1 MLLGGDL
8 PSVSL
13 LVTEELEEGKR
24 VTHRLA
30 SLLGFAISEDMYPD
44 DDTQISSETDQESIG
59 DEAGEKFVNRD
70 KTETNTEVN
79 GLNPEMKNLNLEM
92 ENVGGG
98 KAGQAHIGSTLVE
111 TSQQVREGEERPTAA
126 EEISGGN
133 TIAKRDASSKGG
145 LDDSTG
151 DSNAA
156 QAVQADNVKVAT
168 KLWKVLPLKTGW
180 FDVYISDVKDPE
192 HFTVWYF
199 SILLPGIKSY
209 GRSIT

>member
-1 MLLGGDL
+1 MLSDGDL

-13 LVTEELEEGKR
+13 LVTEDLEEGKR
-24 VTHRLA
+24 VAHRLA

-59 DEAGEKFVNRD
+59 DEAGKKFVNRD
-70 KTETNTEVN
+70 KTGTNAEVN
-79 GLNPEMKNLNLEM
+79 GLNPEMKNLEM

-111 TSQQVREGEERPTAA
+111 TSQQVREGKERPRAA

-151 DSNAA
+151 DPNAA
-156 QAVQADNVKVAT
+156 QAVQADNVKVAI
-168 KLWKVLPLKTGW
+168 KQWQVLPLKTGW
-180 FDVYISDVKDPE
+180 FDVYITDVKDPE

-199 SILLPGIKSY
+199 SIMLPSIKSY
-209 GRSIT
+209 ARPIT